1 MLLSE
6 GNILNPKY
14 IQLDESDAANMKFE
28 ESTDIVTLEIPINNV
43 SLPKIEENVIRK
55 VLDINDWNQTRTA
68 RMLGVTRE
76 VLRYRMKKWGMLT

>member
-1 MLLSE
+1 
-6 GNILNPKY
+6 
-14 IQLDESDAANMKFE
+14 MKFE